1 MARTRKKLLRQDIE
15 DTAVQASSNKLAQ
28 ASGPQGAENNAT
40 AARSTAPAAR
50 KSSQAVGSKASI
62 GKGTI
67 KGNGEGKRTVLETP
81 AVPEAPAATK
91 IRYNPFTIW
100 RPGDPK
106 LESWQFLDKERTG
119 VLKMTHPR
127 YSHDRHYYMLPDG
140 EKTTSKSKGIPKE
153 DRTEMTGEDVKT
165 AVSWSQYFYDALYS
179 HPQAIPKPTRQIKD
193 CRILGLLNGDLIINA
208 TSRSRPRGMYWTFNQ
223 ETRML
228 QHVKPCGTKRPGGT
242 IKEPEFL
249 IDGVDRYVC

>member
-1 MARTRKKLLRQDIE
+1 MARTKKKHLRE
-15 DTAVQASSNKLAQ
+15 DTEATAVQASSKKPIQ
-28 ASGPQGAENNAT
+28 ASGPQGAENNAA

-50 KSSQAVGSKASI
+50 KFPQAVGSKASI

-67 KGNGEGKRTVLETP
+67 KGNVEGKR
-81 AVPEAPAATK
+81 AVPEAPTAPEAPAATK
-91 IRYNPFTIW
+91 KKYNPFTIW

-119 VLKMTHPR
+119 VLKMTNPR

-140 EKTTSKSKGIPKE
+140 EITTSKSERIPKE
-153 DRTEMTGEDVKT
+153 DRTEMTGEDVET
-165 AVSWSQYFYDALYS
+165 AVSWSQYFYDALYG
-179 HPQAIPKPTRQIKD
+179 HPQAIPKPTRQIKE

-208 TSRSRPRGMYWTFNQ
+208 SSRSRPRGMYWTFNQ